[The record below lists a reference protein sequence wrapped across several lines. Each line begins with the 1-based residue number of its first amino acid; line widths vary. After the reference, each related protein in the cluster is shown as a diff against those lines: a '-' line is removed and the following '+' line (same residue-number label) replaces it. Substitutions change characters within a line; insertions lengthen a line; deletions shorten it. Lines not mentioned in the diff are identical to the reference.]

1 MVISSYEEVSDEE
14 GSQGG
19 IPVVR
24 FTTASVPR
32 SGRFDAWQQTI
43 GILFDIAP
51 ARGRD
56 GGAFSAAMTAYHFGR
71 FVLCHSRVDGARYM
85 RSDERL
91 QWDDL
96 DHYLLHLPLQQ
107 AVSFSWAGGGRH
119 LRPMESGVLDLTRSA
134 HICAAAGAAVTL
146 LVPRY
151 ALSPLLQKPDGQH
164 GQVLR
169 RETPV
174 GAFLA
179 RHLMAL
185 AVAAPWLRKGEA
197 SAIAAPILGL
207 VAACLDL
214 GPGTDTL
221 PPALAR
227 YDLTRR
233 VRAHIEQNLHRE
245 GLSPASLIKDLGIS
259 RSQLYRLFEG
269 LGGVH
274 HYIRQRR
281 LRRCLL
287 ALCNLSLAGQRI
299 ADIAYD
305 HGFTD
310 QAHFSRLFRQSFG
323 LSPRA
328 ARMAAQHGDRSV
340 LAALLSTRSDA
351 PPFAQWVRELMAG

>member
-1 MVISSYEEVSDEE
+1 MVVISSYEEISDDE
-14 GSQGG
+14 GSRGRL
-19 IPVVR
+19 PVVR

-32 SGRFDAWQQTI
+32 SGRFDAWRETI
-43 GILFDIAP
+43 GILFDISP
-51 ARGRD
+51 VRRGS
-56 GGAFSAAMTAYHFGR
+56 GTFSAAMTAYHFGR
-71 FVLCHSRVDGARYM
+71 FILCHSRIDSARYM
-85 RSDERL
+85 RSEERL
-91 QWDDL
+91 HWDDI

-107 AVSFSWAGGGRH
+107 GVSFSWGGAGRRV
-119 LRPMESGVLDLTRSA
+119 RPLETGILDLTRSA
-134 HICAAAGAAVTL
+134 HMEAAAGAAVSL

-151 ALSPLLQKPDGQH
+151 AIAPLLQNPDGQH
-164 GQVLR
+164 GQVLK

-179 RHLMAL
+179 QHLMAL
-185 AVAAPWLRKGEA
+185 AVAAPWLRIGEA
-197 SAIAAPILGL
+197 SAIAAPVLGL
-207 VAACLDL
+207 VAACLDIS
-214 GPGTDTL
+214 PGTDAL

-287 ALCNLSLAGQRI
+287 ALCNLNLAGQRI

-305 HGFTD
+305 NGFTD

-340 LAALLSTRSDA
+340 LSALMSAHSDIS
-351 PPFAQWVRELMAG
+351 PFAQWVRELTAG